1 MIRRLVAIMFTDIE
15 GYSAVMQ
22 NNEKEAFSWRSKH
35 REIFSRFTAQYHGEI
50 LQYYGDGT
58 LSIFS
63 SAIDAVEC
71 ALAIQKAML
80 IAPKVPLRIGI
91 HSGDIIYNQE
101 EIIGDSVNIASR
113 IEGLAQA
120 GSILISEKIYDEISN
135 HPDFKVKSLG
145 SYLLKNMVRKQ
156 ALYALIDKDIVIP
169 DRSYIQ
175 KRLAL
180 TGNGEKHKAKNTL
193 VFSMF
198 FVIVIMIIAS
208 YYFYSNQKE
217 SPLPSE
223 LVSENISR
231 RDRFTE
237 ERSIAVLPFRNL
249 SNDEDQLFFA
259 QGVAEMIRNSLSQ
272 ARDLKVTSM
281 RSVLQY
287 QESDKTI
294 PQIGRELNVNFILDG
309 SILKDGD
316 HVRMIVQL
324 INTQTDKLLWS
335 HTFDRQISQI
345 LSIQSEIAMEITNEL
360 QAKLSRDRNRQMHYI
375 FSSDI
380 SVYEYFLSANHH
392 LRKYAESH
400 EKDFNEKAIEILF
413 KALAKDHENP
423 IILSRL
429 GDAYLNRVR
438 YGYGEQWLDSA
449 ALLSMKVSSEHPEV
463 SQGWYLS
470 GRVQFL
476 KGNLK
481 DAKIHFN
488 KTLELMPNHSDAL
501 EQLSFILVNE
511 EDYKTGIPM
520 MIRSLRLDPR
530 NYQRLESLYGNMG
543 YFLSAAGLFDKA
555 EALYKRQI
563 MLYPDR
569 FDSYV
574 RYPKLLF
581 LMGRYED
588 AREIIAK
595 QASLARNDFSSQD
608 LLAFNYWLLG
618 DYEKAEKIYVELMRM
633 IEEGFEEVSLHP
645 NFRHRL
651 AYIWWKNGEH
661 QKARKLFRMH
671 IQRLMQER
679 QNPALFGGNEYDI
692 AASYAVIGQHALAV
706 EWLEKVRFNPLLR
719 ILIQY
724 DQLFDSLRARDDFQN
739 ILNESKKISDK
750 LREVLEDKG
759 IQDEMQWIFQH

>member
-15 GYSAVMQ
+15 GYSALMQ
-22 NNEKEAFSWRSKH
+22 NNEKEAFSWRNKH
-35 REIFSRFTAQYHGEI
+35 REIFSRYTAQYHGEI

-63 SAIDAVEC
+63 SAVDAVEC
-71 ALAIQKAML
+71 ALAIQKAM
-80 IAPKVPLRIGI
+80 IKAPMVPLRIGI

-113 IEGLAQA
+113 IEGLAKA
-120 GSILISEKIYDEISN
+120 GSILISDKIYDEISN
-135 HPDFKVKSLG
+135 HPELKVKSLG
-145 SYLLKNMVRKQ
+145 SYSLKKMPRKQ
-156 ALYALIDKDIVIP
+156 ALYALIDKDIVVP

-175 KRLAL
+175 RRLTL
-180 TGNGEKHKAKNTL
+180 TSNGDKGKINLTL
-193 VFSMF
+193 VISTLLL
-198 FVIVIMIIAS
+198 IVLLILGL
-208 YYFYSNQKE
+208 YYFNGGLNE
-217 SPLPSE
+217 SSE
-223 LVSENISR
+223 TTEVSSKNISR
-231 RDRFTE
+231 RDRFNQD
-237 ERSIAVLPFRNL
+237 RSIAVLPFRNL
-249 SNDEDQLFFA
+249 SNDEDQVFFA

-316 HVRMIVQL
+316 HVRIIVQL

-345 LSIQSEIAMEITNEL
+345 LSIQSEIAIEITNEL
-360 QAKLSRDRNRQMHYI
+360 QAKLSRDHYRQMHHI

-392 LRKYAESH
+392 LRKYADSQEY
-400 EKDFNEKAIEILF
+400 DYNEKAIDLLF
-413 KALAKDHENP
+413 RALAKDAGNP

-449 ALLSMKVSSEHPEV
+449 GLLSMKVSSSHPEV
-463 SQGWYLS
+463 SQGWYLG
-470 GRVQFL
+470 GRVQFM
-476 KGNLK
+476 KGNVE
-481 DAKIHFN
+481 DAKYHFN

-501 EQLSFILVNE
+501 EQLGFILVNQ

-520 MIRSLRLDPR
+520 MVRSLRLDPR
-530 NYQRLESLYGNMG
+530 NYQRFESLYGNMG
-543 YFLSAAGLFDKA
+543 YFLTAAGLSEKA

-581 LMGRYED
+581 LMGRYKD
-588 AREIIAK
+588 AREIIQK
-595 QASLARNDFSSQD
+595 QSSLARNDFASQD
-608 LLAFNYWLLG
+608 LLALNYWLLG
-618 DYEKAEKIYVELMRM
+618 EYEKAEKIYNDLMLQ
-633 IEEGFEEVSLHP
+633 IEQGFEEVSLHP

-651 AYIWWKNGEH
+651 AYIWWQNGEFD
-661 QKARKLFRMH
+661 KAGSLFKTH
-671 IQRLMQER
+671 IERLIQER
-679 QNPALFGGNEYDI
+679 QNPVLFGGNEYDI
-692 AASYAVIGQHALAV
+692 AASYAVMGQQAQAI
-706 EWLEKVRFNPLLR
+706 EWLEKVRFNPFLC

-724 DQLFDSLRARDDFQN
+724 DQLFDNLRSHENFQK
-739 ILNESKKISDK
+739 ILKESQKISEK
-750 LREVLEDKG
+750 LRDALEDAG
-759 IQDEMQWIFQH
+759 IDNEMQWIFQN